1 MSGRYTIAHISLG
14 KENFEI
20 LVKPEPALS
29 YRLGRNIPISNILAM
44 DVVFSD
50 AKKGLKV
57 SEEKLKKFFGTT
69 DVQKIAEVILKRG
82 SLQLTA
88 EQRRRMI
95 EEKRKQIIAFISRN
109 CIDPRTNLPHP
120 PLRISQA
127 MEQIHYPIDPFRSA
141 EEQANEIIKAL
152 RPIIPIKM
160 EQLSVSVQ
168 VPTEHVGKVYGII
181 KRFGAVKREEWRP
194 DGSYSA
200 VIEMPAGL
208 YGPFLEKVG
217 EASRGRVQVEPVK

>member
-1 MSGRYTIAHISLG
+1 MSGKYTIAHISLG

-20 LVKPEPALS
+20 FVKPEPALS
-29 YRLGRNIPISNILAM
+29 YRLGKKVSISSILAT

-50 AKKGLKV
+50 AKKGLKA

-69 DVQKIAEVILKRG
+69 DVQKIAEIILKKG
-82 SLQLTA
+82 NLHLTA

-120 PLRISQA
+120 PLRIEQA
-127 MEQIHYPIDPFRSA
+127 MEQVHYSIDPFRSA

-152 RPIIPIKM
+152 RPILPIKI
-160 EQLSVSVQ
+160 EQFSVSVR
-168 VPTEHVGKVYGII
+168 VPPEYTGKVYGII
-181 KRFGAVKREEWRP
+181 KRFGTVRREEWHP

-200 VIEMPAGL
+200 IIEMPAGL

-217 EASRGRVQVEPVK
+217 EASRGRVQVEPTR

>member
-1 MSGRYTIAHISLG
+1 MSGKYTIAHISLG

-20 LVKPEPALS
+20 FVKPEPALS
-29 YRLGRNIPISNILAM
+29 YRLGKKVSISSILAT

-50 AKKGLKV
+50 AKKGLKA

-69 DVQKIAEVILKRG
+69 DVQKIAEIILKKG
-82 SLQLTA
+82 NLHLTA

-120 PLRISQA
+120 PLRIEQA
-127 MEQIHYPIDPFRSA
+127 MEQVHYSIDPFRSA

-152 RPIIPIKM
+152 RPILPIKI
-160 EQLSVSVQ
+160 EQLSVSVR
-168 VPTEHVGKVYGII
+168 VPPEYTGKVYGII
-181 KRFGAVKREEWRP
+181 KRFGTVRREEWHP

-217 EASRGRVQVEPVK
+217 EASRGRVQVEPTR